1 MNAKRWTLLLVIL
14 LLAAVGIAGVVSAQ
28 DNNPLPHEDAN
39 GLAGMRLRG
48 GQILLSTLSS
58 ATGLTEREIMRE
70 LRGGGTLSDVALAYD
85 VDPAVI
91 IADATTAATTWI
103 NTRLANGL
111 LTQDAADE
119 LLAAIPD
126 FMTDAMTRTL
136 GEQRV
141 HGRALVGILRLAAQ
155 ESGLNVMDIV
165 QRLRGGE
172 SLADILTSAGVE
184 TSAFIETAVQSA
196 SERLAEQVASGRITQ
211 EQADEWLQNLEQR
224 LTDGLSQTEPLT

>member
-1 MNAKRWTLLLVIL
+1 
-14 LLAAVGIAGVVSAQ
+14 
-28 DNNPLPHEDAN
+28 
-39 GLAGMRLRG
+39 
-48 GQILLSTLSS
+48 
-58 ATGLTEREIMRE
+58 
-70 LRGGGTLSDVALAYD
+70 
-85 VDPAVI
+85 VI
-91 IADATTAATTWI
+91 IADAATAATTWI

-126 FMTDAMTRTL
+126 FMNNAMTRTL

-141 HGRALVGILRLAAQ
+141 QGRAMVGILRLAAQ
-155 ESGLNVMDIV
+155 ESGLNAMDII

-172 SLADILTSAGVE
+172 SLSDILVSAGVE

-211 EQADEWLQNLEQR
+211 EQADDWLLNLEQR